1 MKLSSFRYV
10 GPQCFRSML
19 HNGWMTVAALLTITI
34 ALFLCA
40 FFWALLVNV
49 NANVV
54 EVENDV
60 RVLVYVEYSADE
72 AAEQELEQQLKWLD
86 GVSAVEFISRE
97 QGIRELQDRYGDTDL
112 ISSLGGV
119 NPLPDMFSITALS
132 NDAVS
137 RIAEQAA
144 LLDNVYEVRY
154 GEETVQTLFSLT
166 SALRKIGWAVMLMMA
181 VASVLLIAMA
191 TSLTIQ
197 TRKKEIMI
205 MKWSGATN
213 AFIRWPFVLEGMI
226 LGLLGAAIA
235 LVLMLLLYS
244 RASAYLI
251 VNVPVLTV
259 VPIADLW
266 LRAVIFTLG
275 GGLVLGTLGSLI
287 PITRFLNV

>member
-259 VPIADLW
+259 VPIADL
-266 LRAVIFTLG
+266 
-275 GGLVLGTLGSLI
+275 
-287 PITRFLNV
+287 